1 MKKLT
6 EPTKHTAP
14 NAWGRDTTDTRQAF
28 MVEKEDVGCSRP
40 DFGGQRQPA
49 YTFKPSDVGRV
60 VEVITAPGYHSWYF
74 GTVLDIS
81 EADHGTPQS

>member
-14 NAWGRDTTDTRQAF
+14 NALGRDITNTRQAF
-28 MVEKEDVGCSRP
+28 KVEESDIGRSWP
-40 DFGGQRQPA
+40 DYGGQGQRT
-49 YTFKPSDVGRV
+49 YTFQRSDVGRV

-74 GTVLDIS
+74 GTVLQIPEDY
-81 EADHGTPQS
+81 